1 MAIELPSPPVDL
13 SAIFSQIETDC
24 EAIALLQV
32 KARLAAYTEAVGK
45 LDGNKY
51 QKWQHL
57 PVKALNSLAAK
68 LKKEL
73 EVLTTVE
80 KPKAIAPPVDVT
92 KSDDFF

>member
-1 MAIELPSPPVDL
+1 MIELPNPPVDL

-24 EAIALLQV
+24 EAIALLEV
-32 KARLAAYTEAVGK
+32 KARLRAYTDAVGK

-57 PVKALNSLAAK
+57 PVKALHSLAAK
-68 LKKEL
+68 LRKEL
-73 EVLTTVE
+73 EKLKTVDN
-80 KPKAIAPPVDVT
+80 PNVAPHADVP